1 MESVLRK
8 WHHPPEDVRQQKSR
22 FGSVPSRQCR
32 LSTWCVTLCMY
43 LLTCAVHRCVSE
55 MPSSPSSP
63 EWDTAFFTTRLWWD
77 ARATARKFACAAA
90 NLRYFQSICKL
101 PRLEISVAFRIVI
114 QVFAFHLTSCDKF
127 VSWSFAVDTGT
138 HFSHKNEFQVRCIW
152 KRRSCLSYLND
163 NSGEIIV
170 KLIQYK
176 YVLSRLWSLEAWNI
190 DRLAWGRC
198 FWLFLQHTSCLYAC
212 AGIYGLSTALCLW
225 NCETWEMH
233 RLMWYSFQGD

>member
-1 MESVLRK
+1 MESLLRK

-22 FGSVPSRQCR
+22 FVSVR
-32 LSTWCVTLCMY
+32 LMCHFMFGFTHTCV
-43 LLTCAVHRCVSE
+43 VHRCVSE

-63 EWDTAFFTTRLWWD
+63 EWDTASFTTRLWWD
-77 ARATARKFACAAA
+77 ARATARTFACADA
-90 NLRYFQSICKL
+90 NLRYFRSICKL
-101 PRLEISVAFRIVI
+101 PRLEISLSFRILI

-127 VSWSFAVDTGT
+127 VSCYFAVYTDT
-138 HFSHKNEFQVRCIW
+138 HFSHKNAFQVRCIW
-152 KRRSCLSYLND
+152 KHRSCLSYLND

-176 YVLSRLWSLEAWNI
+176 YVLFRLWSLEAWNI
-190 DRLAWGRC
+190 DRLASGRC

-212 AGIYGLSTALCLW
+212 AGIYGRSTALCLG

-233 RLMWYSFQGD
+233 RLMWYSF